1 MEKCSLPPTGLKYMS
16 DSAEQILSLRF
27 NVPNAVTAVRIVL
40 AVVIAMLLIQAD
52 VTGIMWAGI
61 LLVVA
66 WATDGLDG
74 FLARRLG
81 QSTLAGAL
89 LDLVADRMIMTPTL
103 ILSIAGGLWQRTTSL
118 MPFNPYPYAVIV
130 IAADITVLAG
140 IFTFMWKRRNR
151 AIDFPPPTQIARIT
165 YSVQMP
171 TLVVGVL
178 CIGQDTLL
186 AALMYLTIIFT
197 LLASYSY
204 LKKGGYVFTC

>member
-1 MEKCSLPPTGLKYMS
+1 MS
-16 DSAEQILSLRF
+16 DSIEQALSWRF
-27 NVPNAVTAVRIVL
+27 NIPNAITSARVVL

-52 VTGIMWAGI
+52 ATGITWAGI

-74 FLARRLG
+74 LLARRLG

-89 LDLVADRMIMTPTL
+89 FDLVADRVLMTPTL
-103 ILSIAGGLWQRTTSL
+103 ILSIAGGLWQRTAGL

-140 IFTFMWKRRNR
+140 VFTFMWKQRNR
-151 AIDFPPPTQIARIT
+151 AMEFPSPTQIARVT
-165 YSVQMP
+165 YSVQMS

-178 CIGQDTLL
+178 GIGSSLL
-186 AALMYLTIIFT
+186 LGALMYLAIIFT
-197 LLASYSY
+197 LLAFYSY
-204 LKKGGYVFTC
+204 MKKGSYVFTD

>member
-1 MEKCSLPPTGLKYMS
+1 MS
-16 DSAEQILSLRF
+16 VPLSEMNNSAEQSLSLRF
-27 NVPNAVTAVRIVL
+27 NVPNTVTAVRIVL
-40 AVVIAMLLIQAD
+40 AVVIAWILVQGGAAERLL
-52 VTGIMWAGI
+52 AGI
-61 LLVVA
+61 LLIAA

-74 FLARRLG
+74 ILARRLG
-81 QSTLAGAL
+81 QSTPAGAL
-89 LDLVADRMIMTPTL
+89 FDLVADRLLMTPIL
-103 ILSIAGGLWQRTTSL
+103 ILSIAGGLWQRTASL

-130 IAADITVLAG
+130 IAADLTVLVG

-151 AIDFPPPTQIARIT
+151 AIDFPPPTQIAKIT

-178 CIGQDTLL
+178 GIGPDILL

-197 LLASYSY
+197 LIASYSY

>member
-1 MEKCSLPPTGLKYMS
+1 MEKCPLSTTRLKHMS
-16 DSAEQILSLRF
+16 DSMEQVLSLRF
-27 NVPNAVTAVRIVL
+27 NVPNAVTVVRIIL
-40 AVVIAMLLIQAD
+40 AMVIAMLLIQAD

-66 WATDGLDG
+66 WITDGLDG

-89 LDLVADRMIMTPTL
+89 FDLVADRMIMTPIL
-103 ILSIAGGLWQRTTSL
+103 ILSIAGGLWQRTASL

-140 IFTFMWKRRNR
+140 VLTFVWKRRHR
-151 AIDFPPPTQIARIT
+151 AIDFPPPTQIARIA
-165 YSVQMP
+165 YLVQMS

-178 CIGQDTLL
+178 GIGSNMLL
-186 AALMYLTIIFT
+186 SALMYLTIIFT

>member
-1 MEKCSLPPTGLKYMS
+1 MS
-16 DSAEQILSLRF
+16 DRTEQVLSLRF
-27 NVPNAVTAVRIVL
+27 TAPNAVTVVRIVL

-52 VTGIMWAGI
+52 VTGIIWAGV

-103 ILSIAGGLWQRTTSL
+103 ILSIAAGLWQRTASL

-130 IAADITVLAG
+130 IIADLTALAG
-140 IFTFMWKRRNR
+140 VFTFMWKRRNR
-151 AIDFPPPTQIARIT
+151 AIAFPLPTQAARIAF
-165 YSVQMP
+165 SVQMP

-178 CIGQDTLL
+178 GIGPDMLL

-204 LKKGGYVFTC
+204 LKKGAYVFTC

>member
-1 MEKCSLPPTGLKYMS
+1 MSRPT
-16 DSAEQILSLRF
+16 EQVLSLRG
-27 NVPNAVTAVRIVL
+27 NVPNAVTAVRVVL
-40 AVVIAMLLIQAD
+40 AAVIAGLLIQGGAA
-52 VTGIMWAGI
+52 ILPAGI
-61 LLVVA
+61 LLIIA

-89 LDLVADRMIMTPTL
+89 FDLVADRLLMTPIL
-103 ILSIAGGLWQRTTSL
+103 ILSITGGLWGRAAGL

-130 IAADITVLAG
+130 IAADLTILAG
-140 IFTFMWKRRNR
+140 IFTFLWKRRHR
-151 AIDFPPPTQIARIT
+151 AIDFPLPTRIARIT
-165 YSVQMP
+165 FSVQMP

-178 CIGQDTLL
+178 GIGSDTLL

-204 LKKGGYVFTC
+204 LKKGGYVFTG

>member
-1 MEKCSLPPTGLKYMS
+1 MS
-16 DSAEQILSLRF
+16 DLTEQVLSLRF
-27 NVPNAVTAVRIVL
+27 SVPNTVTAVRIVL

-61 LLVVA
+61 LFVVA

-89 LDLVADRMIMTPTL
+89 FDLVADRMIMTPTL
-103 ILSIAGGLWQRTTSL
+103 ILSITGGLWQRTASL

-130 IAADITVLAG
+130 IAADLTVLAG
-140 IFTFMWKRRNR
+140 VFTFMWKRRNR
-151 AIDFPPPTQIARIT
+151 VIEFPLPTQIARIT
-165 YSVQMP
+165 YSVQML
-171 TLVVGVL
+171 TLAVSVL
-178 CIGQDTLL
+178 GIGPDAFL
-186 AALMYLTIIFT
+186 ATLMYLTIIFT

>member
-1 MEKCSLPPTGLKYMS
+1 LSVPLSEM
-16 DSAEQILSLRF
+16 DNSAEQSLSLRL
-27 NVPNAVTAVRIVL
+27 NVPNTVTAVRIVL
-40 AVVIAMLLIQAD
+40 AVVIAWILIQGGAAE
-52 VTGIMWAGI
+52 ILLAGI
-61 LLVVA
+61 LLIAA

-74 FLARRLG
+74 ILARRLG
-81 QSTLAGAL
+81 QSTPAGAL
-89 LDLVADRMIMTPTL
+89 FDIVADRVVMTPIL
-103 ILSIAGGLWQRTTSL
+103 ILSIGAGLWQRTAIL

-130 IAADITVLAG
+130 IAADLTVLVG
-140 IFTFMWKRRNR
+140 VFTFMWKRRNR

-178 CIGQDTLL
+178 GIGPDILL

-197 LLASYSY
+197 LIASYSY

>member
-1 MEKCSLPPTGLKYMS
+1 MS
-16 DSAEQILSLRF
+16 DLTEQVLSLRF
-27 NVPNAVTAVRIVL
+27 SVPNTVTAVRIVL

-89 LDLVADRMIMTPTL
+89 FDLVADRMIMTPTL
-103 ILSIAGGLWQRTTSL
+103 ILSIAGGLWQRIASL

-130 IAADITVLAG
+130 IAADVTVLAG

-151 AIDFPPPTQIARIT
+151 VIEFPPPTQIARIT
-165 YSVQMP
+165 YSVQML

-178 CIGQDTLL
+178 GIGPDTFL
-186 AALMYLTIIFT
+186 ATLMYLTIIFT

>member
-1 MEKCSLPPTGLKYMS
+1 MQVKSEQMDNSLAQTLVW
-16 DSAEQILSLRF
+16 RF
-27 NVPNAVTAVRIVL
+27 NVPNAVTMVRVAL
-40 AVVIAMLLIQAD
+40 TIAIAWLLIQRGTEG
-52 VTGIMWAGI
+52 VILIGI

-74 FLARRLG
+74 LLARRLG

-89 LDLVADRMIMTPTL
+89 FDIVADRILMTSVL
-103 ILSIAGGLWQRTTSL
+103 LLSIASGLWSRTAEL
-118 MPFNPYPYAVIV
+118 MPFNPYPYAVLV
-130 IAADITVLAG
+130 VAADLTLLAG
-140 IFTFMWKRRNR
+140 VFTFMWKQRGR
-151 AIDFPPPTQIARIT
+151 AIEFPAPTQIARVT

-178 CIGQDTLL
+178 GIGPDMLL

-204 LKKGGYVFTC
+204 LKKGGYIFTC